1 MRNTPLTLE
10 PGFEDGPPA
19 VELSSHDRILHA
31 ARTLFSSQGYE
42 NTTTSAIARN
52 AGTSESQ
59 LIKHFGSKEG
69 LLEAIFDHSWQR
81 MGRGIRQILETH
93 SSPMERLKALT
104 ELMFTALE
112 KDKELRT
119 LMLLEGRRIR
129 KHGHM
134 VVLTRGFL
142 QVVAAIDQILRDMRE
157 AGQVKPEL
165 NLEAVRSVLIGAFE
179 GLLRDQLLAER
190 VGYPASYSSA
200 EMRDAFRSVL
210 GCFLS
215 TPDGPGGERNG
226 GPS

>member
-1 MRNTPLTLE
+1 M
-10 PGFEDGPPA
+10 A
-19 VELSSHDRILHA
+19 ELSSHDRILYA

-42 NTTTSAIARN
+42 NATTSAIARN

-69 LLEAIFDHSWQR
+69 LLEAIFDQSWQR
-81 MGRGIRQILETH
+81 MGGGVRQILEAH
-93 SSPMERLKALT
+93 SSPLERLKALT
-104 ELMFTALE
+104 ELMLTALE
-112 KDKELRT
+112 QDKELRT

-142 QVVAAIDQILRDMRE
+142 QVVGTLDQILRDMRD
-157 AGQVKPEL
+157 AGQVKPGL
-165 NLEAVRSVLIGAFE
+165 NLEAVRSALIGAFE

-200 EMRDAFRSVL
+200 ELREAFRAVL
-210 GCFLS
+210 SCFLATS
-215 TPDGPGGERNG
+215 DGPRDD
-226 GPS
+226 SSS